1 VVKHDNKVSPS
12 AKKILNF
19 IVDILR
25 TVLYVLSLV
34 FVQPF
39 VYDNSE
45 TFLTASFWIF
55 VIATV
60 LFFGRKVV
68 KWAYF
73 LVDKKGKLV
82 LDPWFNSDVKNL
94 QNIATLAQIAEE
106 MLKKEVKGGLL
117 QKDIG
122 SNQKQ

>member
-1 VVKHDNKVSPS
+1 MVKHDNKVSPS